1 MRAHR
6 SLVNRSAT
14 FPTTVRLL
22 AAAAVTLLASACTT
36 VNVDMPPLAVQVPGQ
51 FGSVDPATAQGSADI
66 AQWWKQLDDPVLS
79 GYIEEGLRQNV
90 DVRIALARIKE
101 ARAFHGMAESAYY
114 PTVELAAGAG
124 RSRESGAVPTQ
135 LGGSAIPGW
144 PGNIPIPL
152 PGNVTPNFPQ
162 NASMPL
168 GNTHA
173 YGLAATWEV
182 DIFGARHADAEMVH
196 QLILGAH
203 EQQHGA
209 QLMVAADIA
218 TRYFE
223 ARGVEKRM
231 RIVERAIYVAERGV
245 KYARG
250 RFQSGQTE
258 AADVARAEMYLR
270 DAQSKVE
277 PLKALLASHLRRI
290 AVLMGQTPQSLPELP
305 PQPPGAQR
313 PPSLPAVLPGDV
325 LARRP
330 DVRGVERKV
339 RSQAA
344 KVGSAR
350 AELFPK
356 FYIGLGASAG
366 RA

>member
-1 MRAHR
+1 
-6 SLVNRSAT
+6 
-14 FPTTVRLL
+14 
-22 AAAAVTLLASACTT
+22 
-36 VNVDMPPLAVQVPGQ
+36 MPQ
-51 FGSVDPATAQGSADI
+51 
-66 AQWWKQLDDPVLS
+66 
-79 GYIEEGLRQNV
+79 
-90 DVRIALARIKE
+90 
-101 ARAFHGMAESAYY
+101 
-114 PTVELAAGAG
+114 
-124 RSRESGAVPTQ
+124 
-135 LGGSAIPGW
+135 
-144 PGNIPIPL
+144 
-152 PGNVTPNFPQ
+152 
-162 NASMPL
+162 

-223 ARGVEKRM
+223 ARGVEKRL
-231 RIVERAIYVAERGV
+231 RLVDRAIYVAERGV

-258 AADVARAEMYLR
+258 AADVARAEMHLR

-290 AVLMGQTPQSLPELP
+290 AVLMGQPPQSLTELP
-305 PQPPGAQR
+305 PLPPGAQR
-313 PPSLPAVLPGDV
+313 PPSLPKVLPGDV
-325 LARRP
+325 LVRRP

-366 RA
+366 RAHPDDIEGYNFGTQSLGVGLRLPIFTAGRIRANIAANEAQLEGVALEYEKTVLGALEDVENAYTAHRAFTSRVAYLTQTADLAHQFARERMAHFGAGQALLQAALEAQADALKREDEALLAEIELNTHTVLLYKALGGGWSPDPAPKSEPIPVAQWLPTE